1 MLKTYAGD
9 SAAVE
14 VERKAAAAIEPA
26 RDRNPEAL
34 ADLFAPDIILPE
46 QFVEGVRSDSYVS
59 GEKALMLAVLE
70 DGIRCFQ
77 EHLRNPRSNP
87 RLLSRQAEEWI
98 RAVDY
103 DWSFS
108 FNNVCETLGI
118 NPSALRTTLLSWKV
132 RRLAEDGSTG
142 VPTPHSKKVYRLHLR
157 TKRTGGVR

>member
-1 MLKTYAGD
+1 MANTVGET
-9 SAAVE
+9 AAAEVE
-14 VERKAAAAIEPA
+14 VREQGPGAAP
-26 RDRNPEAL
+26 RGPSTPESL
-34 ADLFAPDIILPE
+34 ADLFAPDVVLPA
-46 QFVEGVRSDSYVS
+46 QFFEGARRDSLAS

-87 RLLSRQAEEWI
+87 RLLSQQAEAWI

-103 DWSFS
+103 DWPFS

-118 NPSALRTTLLSWKV
+118 DPSALRTTLLSWKV

>member
-26 RDRNPEAL
+26 RDRNLEAL

-103 DWSFS
+103 DWPFS

-118 NPSALRTTLLSWKV
+118 DPSALRTTLLSWKV
-132 RRLAEDGSTG
+132 QRLAEAGSTG
-142 VPTPHSKKVYRLHLR
+142 VPTPHAKKVYRLHLR